1 MKKYGRL
8 FVELLLLMLVSQ
20 LGWSAQY
27 VESPDWEVK
36 SAWEHING
44 VYLFE
49 ATNMGIVNQC
59 RERPL
64 DVVAFPVMQQV
75 VQEVVVNKII
85 ASAHGTSSSSQLRSY
100 YGAPVVPCR
109 HLIYGETLVW
119 RIYSSADVFAVQRS
133 WPVVS
138 EKVPWTNTINET
150 LAIVAA
156 GSLPFIGLISFI
168 LFWRATDKRMMYS
181 FALSC
186 VFHSAFFVTIVPGFF
201 NIHLDMITL
210 QKIGDS
216 ALWIG
221 IWSFTYCL
229 MRINLIHK
237 MLFFAYGITVAVSCL
252 VILSA
257 PNLDATQDGT
267 AIPFLATMLIMC
279 SALVRV
285 FRNSIRDGL
294 NWHSISLM
302 ISLFVYVVSVW
313 HDILTVEG
321 YLFSYMVYSIGVLGG
336 TIFFL
341 LGIYARIQHAID
353 ERDKLIVQR
362 EAAEES
368 NRQKSAFLANMS
380 HELRTP
386 LNAVIGYS
394 ELLIEESRDLDRPQL
409 NTGLE
414 YIQKSG
420 DHLLQMINQIL
431 DLSRIEAGR
440 LKLLMDTVSVHEII
454 NNVMMMIKPDAT
466 RYNANINVNLSRLD
480 ARACVYADQVR
491 MNEII
496 LNLLTNACKYGGG
509 VVDIDGYT
517 ENELV
522 TITVTDNGKGLTD
535 EEQQKIWQPFERL
548 NADTT
553 VEGTGIGLVITKN
566 IVEKMGGDIH
576 VKSKLN
582 KGTTF
587 SVSFKISNDM
597 TTSID
602 TDVTMAERMSA

>member
-1 MKKYGRL
+1 MKKYARL
-8 FVELLLLMLVSQ
+8 LVELLLLTAVSQ
-20 LGWSAQY
+20 PVWSVQY
-27 VESPDWEVK
+27 VENSDWEIQR
-36 SAWEHING
+36 AWDHING
-44 VYLFE
+44 VYQFE
-49 ATNMGIVNQC
+49 ASNVDIVNQC
-59 RERPL
+59 RENPAN
-64 DVVAFPVMQQV
+64 VVVFPVMQQV
-75 VQEVVVNKII
+75 VQEVVINNVIV
-85 ASAHGTSSSSQLRSY
+85 SAHGTSSTSQLRSY

-109 HLIYGETLVW
+109 HVIYGENLVW
-119 RIYSSADVFAVQRS
+119 RVFSSANVFAVLRG
-133 WPVVS
+133 WPTVAQS
-138 EKVPWTNTINET
+138 VPWTNAINET
-150 LAIVAA
+150 LAIIAA

-181 FALSC
+181 FTLSC
-186 VFHSAFFVTIVPGFF
+186 IFHSVFFITIVPGFF
-201 NIHLDMITL
+201 NIQLDMISL
-210 QKIGDS
+210 QKVGDS
-216 ALWIG
+216 ALWLG
-221 IWSFTYCL
+221 VLSFTYCL

-237 MLFFAYGITVAVSCL
+237 MLFFAYAITVIISCI

-257 PNLDATQDGT
+257 HNLDATQEGT

-279 SALVRV
+279 SALFRV
-285 FRNSIRDGL
+285 LRNSRHNSL

-302 ISLFVYVVSVW
+302 ASLSVYVLSVW

-321 YLFSYMVYSIGVLGG
+321 YLFSYMVYSVGVLGG

-341 LGIYARIQHAID
+341 LGIYAQIQLAID

-362 EAAEES
+362 EAAEEA

-394 ELLIEESRDLDRPQL
+394 ELLIEESRELNRPEL

-440 LKLLMDTVSVHEII
+440 LKLSMDTVSIHDII
-454 NNVMMMIKPDAT
+454 NTVMVMIKPDAI
-466 RYNANINVNLSRLD
+466 RYKANISIDLENLDLKT
-480 ARACVYADQVR
+480 CIYADLVR

-509 VVDIDGYT
+509 VVDITAYSG
-517 ENELV
+517 NGAI
-522 TITVTDNGKGLTD
+522 TITVTDNGIGLT
-535 EEQQKIWQPFERL
+535 EEDQMKIWQPFERL
-548 NADTT
+548 NADAT

-566 IVEKMGGDIH
+566 MVEMMGGEIS
-576 VKSKLN
+576 VSSKLN
-582 KGTTF
+582 QGTVF
-587 SVSFKISNDM
+587 SVSFEISNNV
-597 TTSID
+597 TTLGGVD
-602 TDVTMAERMSA
+602 TTNTIKMSA